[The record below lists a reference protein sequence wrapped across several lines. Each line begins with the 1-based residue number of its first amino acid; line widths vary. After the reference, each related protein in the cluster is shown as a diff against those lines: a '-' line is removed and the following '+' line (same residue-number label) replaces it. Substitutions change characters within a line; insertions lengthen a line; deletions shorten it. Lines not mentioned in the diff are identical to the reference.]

1 MVAEQNDPRVSAP
14 ARCSTGG
21 FANLGSEAIACT
33 NATLTWEV
41 LTSSPNP
48 ASQTYHSHA
57 RGCRC
62 VQIIKFGHCV
72 VFQDDA
78 RSHFGWR
85 FHFSLPIRNQ
95 EILASLV
102 SIAFSHPLQNIHR
115 RGFHLLRL
123 AFLDEICAQSSWSQ
137 ARTFPRSHRRVKSHM
152 IQH

>member
-95 EILASLV
+95 ESW
-102 SIAFSHPLQNIHR
+102 
-115 RGFHLLRL
+115 HLLFPLLSLTHSRTSIVEVFISFVWPFLTRSARNPLGRRL
-123 AFLDEICAQSSWSQ
+123 VLFLVHTDASSP
-137 ARTFPRSHRRVKSHM
+137 T
-152 IQH
+152 